1 MNVVWLIFAI
11 MLGSGRSVFSKRMTS
26 GTDSKKQFYFNQF
39 FLFLSGTVSVFL
51 CNIKAFA
58 TATAKTFIY
67 GAIFGIVTIIA
78 QWCYTVALNKGP
90 TSICAMIYSFG
101 FIFPTVSGAL
111 FWNEPFGMTTLIGLL
126 ITVLAVVASSFS
138 DKKSSNK
145 EISFIIPN
153 LIAMMA
159 SGGLGILQKVHQTS
173 NDANNLDAFMV
184 VAFGLATVISFTM
197 IFFTKQNSEN
207 NVLKLSINP
216 ILAGVSFGAVSLVNT
231 MLAGRMESAILF
243 PTLNIGVMMACL
255 IFGIF
260 IFKEKPT
267 KPQIVAFGLGISAIL
282 VLSI

>member
-11 MLGSGRSVFSKRMTS
+11 ILGSGRSVFSKRMTS
-26 GTDSKKQFYFNQF
+26 GTDSKKLFYFNQF
-39 FLFLSGTVSVFL
+39 LLFLSGTVSVFL

-101 FIFPTVSGAL
+101 FILPTVSGAL
-111 FWNEPFGMTTLIGLL
+111 FWNEPFGITTFIGLF
-126 ITVLAVVASSFS
+126 IAVSAIIVSSFTNKTDS
-138 DKKSSNK
+138 KK
-145 EISFIIPN
+145 EIGFILPN
-153 LIAMMA
+153 LIAMLA

-173 NDANNLDAFMV
+173 DDANNLDAFMV
-184 VAFGLATVISFTM
+184 VAFGLATIISFTM
-197 IFFTKQNSEN
+197 IFFTKQNSEKN
-207 NVLKLSINP
+207 ALKLSINP
-216 ILAGVSFGAVSLVNT
+216 ILAGASFGAVSLVNT
-231 MLAGRMESAILF
+231 MLAGRMESAVLF

-255 IFGIF
+255 ISGII

-267 KPQIVAFGLGISAIL
+267 KAQIIAFGLGIAAIL
-282 VLSI
+282 ILSI

>member
-26 GTDSKKQFYFNQF
+26 GTDSKKLFYFNQF
-39 FLFLSGTVSVFL
+39 LLFLSGTVSVFL
-51 CNIKAFA
+51 CDIKAFT

-101 FIFPTVSGAL
+101 FILPTVSGAL
-111 FWNEPFGMTTLIGLL
+111 FWNEPFGITTFIGLF
-126 ITVLAVVASSFS
+126 IAVSAIIVSSFTNKTDS
-138 DKKSSNK
+138 KK
-145 EISFIIPN
+145 EIGFILPN
-153 LIAMMA
+153 LIAMLA

-173 NDANNLDAFMV
+173 DDANNLDAFMV
-184 VAFGLATVISFTM
+184 VAFGLATIISFTM
-197 IFFTKQNSEN
+197 IFFTKQNSEK

-216 ILAGVSFGAVSLVNT
+216 ILAGASFGAVSLVNT
-231 MLAGRMESAILF
+231 MLAGRMESAVLF

-255 IFGIF
+255 ISGII

-267 KPQIVAFGLGISAIL
+267 KAQIIAFGLGIAAIL
-282 VLSI
+282 ILSI